1 MVNRAMRNQ
10 PMMRTMRIEEII
22 KIQEE
27 ISEKTSGP
35 LYTMVLCM
43 DIVNIIEMNLVGV
56 YNIEGLKSN
65 ELLSISL
72 SILFFFLTFK
82 NITSLYVLN
91 FPGQG

>member
-1 MVNRAMRNQ
+1 MNYLRMESGMVDRAMRNQ

-43 DIVNIIEMNLVGV
+43 DIVNIV
-56 YNIEGLKSN
+56 
-65 ELLSISL
+65 
-72 SILFFFLTFK
+72 
-82 NITSLYVLN
+82 
-91 FPGQG
+91 

>member
-43 DIVNIIEMNLVGV
+43 DIVRLNSEKLI
-56 YNIEGLKSN
+56 
-65 ELLSISL
+65 
-72 SILFFFLTFK
+72 FFLWIFFVVQK
-82 NITSLYVLN
+82 GNWI
-91 FPGQG
+91 Q

>member
-43 DIVNIIEMNLVGV
+43 DIVNIIETNLERV
-56 YNIEGLKSN
+56 YNNIEGLTSTA
-65 ELLSISL
+65 LLSIFL
-72 SILFFFLTFK
+72 SRLLFFESSK
-82 NITSLYVLN
+82 I
-91 FPGQG
+91 

>member
-43 DIVNIIEMNLVGV
+43 DIVNIIEMNLVRV
-56 YNIEGLKSN
+56 YNIEGLKSK
-65 ELLSISL
+65 EFLSICL
-72 SILFFFLTFK
+72 SRLLFFEPSK
-82 NITSLYVLN
+82 I
-91 FPGQG
+91 

>member
-43 DIVNIIEMNLVGV
+43 DIVNIFKLNLVRV
-56 YNIEGLKSN
+56 YNIEGLKSK
-65 ELLSISL
+65 ELLSFFL
-72 SILFFFLTFK
+72 SRLLFFEPSK
-82 NITSLYVLN
+82 I
-91 FPGQG
+91 